1 MNIGV
6 SIMKGNAALKE
17 AIDAV
22 LSQMTAEDFNALMAY
37 AITIQPMM
45 D

>member
-6 SIMKGNAALKE
+6 SVMKGNAALKE

-22 LSQMTAEDFNALMAY
+22 LSQMTADDFNAMMAQ
-37 AITIQPMM
+37 AIAIQPMM